1 MSGPSRRAPGGRA
14 PIPSAGD
21 ALRPLL
27 LAADIGNS
35 KTDLALFRADGALLA
50 AVRGPTASHQ
60 AVGLD
65 AAAEALAALVARART
80 ETGLEPAARPG
91 ADLAVVCAA
100 GADFR
105 DEIRDLVRRHER
117 AGIAATVVVR
127 NDTHAALRAG
137 TDGGPGVAVV
147 CGAGINCLGVA
158 SHGREARFP
167 AIGENSGDWGGGGAL
182 GSAAL
187 AAAVRARDGRGP
199 RTALERLVPARFG
212 LRRPVDVTMALYRGG
227 LDEERLADLAPDVFA
242 AAGRGDAVA
251 RAILDRLADEIVAMA
266 GAAIRRAR
274 LVRRAPPVVLA
285 GGIFRADDAAFFDR
299 IRGGIGRV
307 APGAQVVRLD
317 APPVLGAALLALDLL
332 GRPDRAAA
340 SARLRA
346 ALTFER
352 LEPGR

>member
-1 MSGPSRRAPGGRA
+1 MTGSTASGPMPGD
-14 PIPSAGD
+14 D
-21 ALRPLL
+21 ATADTLL
-27 LAADIGNS
+27 LAADVGNS
-35 KTDLALFRADGALLA
+35 KTDLALFRADGTLLA

-80 ETGLEPAARPG
+80 EAGLEPAARPG

-100 GADFR
+100 GADFG
-105 DEIRDLVRRHER
+105 DEVRRLER
-117 AGIAATVVVR
+117 AHTAGGIAATVVVR

-137 TDGGPGVAVV
+137 TDAGWGVAVI
-147 CGAGINCLGVA
+147 CGAGINCLALAPG
-158 SHGREARFP
+158 GREARFP
-167 AIGENSGDWGGGGAL
+167 ALGPISGDWGGGGAL

-212 LRRPVDVTMALYRGG
+212 LRRPVDVTMALYRSG

-285 GGIFRADDAAFFDR
+285 GGIFRADDTAFFNR

-307 APGAQVVRLD
+307 ASGAQVIRLD
-317 APPVLGAALLALDLL
+317 APPVLGAALLALDRLD
-332 GRPDRAAA
+332 RPDRVTAA
-340 SARLRA
+340 ARLRA
-346 ALTFER
+346 SLTFAAFER
-352 LEPGR
+352 A